1 MALIKV
7 TYVCPDCKDVMY
19 SQFEKL
25 DDKPQKWREPGE
37 DRRTDDRL
45 CEPCSEAEVLSFNQ
59 FYEGY

>member
-7 TYVCPDCKDVMY
+7 TYVCPDCKDKVY
-19 SQFEKL
+19 SQFERL
-25 DDKPQKWREPGE
+25 DEGGE

-59 FYEGY
+59 FYKGY